1 LHDLRM
7 ELDKCRR
14 EKNISAAYSQDEAKD
29 LRAQLNICRGDM
41 DHSRTREKK
50 MLDDLTHYKQQP
62 AAVDEPSIIHLESQI
77 ETQQATIRRLESN
90 IKVLQTVNTKAIADV
105 RDAERTAAAQV
116 ACARSLV
123 EEIEAKFSEQS
134 ECAEARQ
141 RGRNPGQDPF
151 IHKSEATAGTES
163 VGELLAEERHNRKE
177 RPHKANSSEWERPG
191 DTRAETHR
199 EFDQLPPSRAGRGQ
213 GRGRTDQEHAQTR
226 RGSIQYMR
234 QSADR
239 QGENTEADQERPIKQ
254 TEQYR
259 DWLVRVLRF
268 FDIMES
274 WVTWF
279 VENPPT
285 DQEAHITVM
294 ENRRQWIQLRT
305 EIGANNLAKFLT
317 TTESAV
323 YPKSYFSLSSDSF
336 RASISQGNSSGS
348 LGLRSLADFSLS
360 PFNFRGGRLRS
371 AVNNST
377 ASPLSRVDSQKER
390 SHSQEVPA
398 TPRST

>member
-1 LHDLRM
+1 
-7 ELDKCRR
+7 
-14 EKNISAAYSQDEAKD
+14 
-29 LRAQLNICRGDM
+29 
-41 DHSRTREKK
+41 
-50 MLDDLTHYKQQP
+50 
-62 AAVDEPSIIHLESQI
+62 
-77 ETQQATIRRLESN
+77 
-90 IKVLQTVNTKAIADV
+90 
-105 RDAERTAAAQV
+105 
-116 ACARSLV
+116 
-123 EEIEAKFSEQS
+123 
-134 ECAEARQ
+134 
-141 RGRNPGQDPF
+141 
-151 IHKSEATAGTES
+151 
-163 VGELLAEERHNRKE
+163 
-177 RPHKANSSEWERPG
+177 
-191 DTRAETHR
+191 
-199 EFDQLPPSRAGRGQ
+199 
-213 GRGRTDQEHAQTR
+213 
-226 RGSIQYMR
+226 MR